1 MYDAPALC
9 RDRWTD
15 SPALGDPAIG
25 DPAGLGPIARGVDC
39 YLRQLAAAVRDG
51 DEVSVPH
58 LGRLRRAG
66 PGRVRFDPA
75 PGLLGDQP

>member
-1 MYDAPALC
+1 MDDAPALC

-15 SPALGDPAIG
+15 WPAVG

-75 PGLLGDQP
+75 PGLLGDQQ